1 MLINGEYSCVTV
13 PLIRLLSDILQIYSE
28 EDRSKMPLELSSA
41 LSHDREAVEDS
52 EIRQQTLEAIY
63 MIVLQVFQYSMGSG
77 FGFIVG
83 ANSDYSNIFCS
94 IVLRCLN
101 QIYSFLSPC
110 NHSTKLSMYIRIVRF
125 VNLSLAILETWVMLH
140 SFSFLL

>member
-1 MLINGEYSCVTV
+1 MLINDEYSCVNV

-63 MIVLQVFQYSMGSG
+63 MIVLQVFQYSMVVALVSLWVLTP
-77 FGFIVG
+77 IIQ
-83 ANSDYSNIFCS
+83 IFS
-94 IVLRCLN
+94 AAL
-101 QIYSFLSPC
+101 F
-110 NHSTKLSMYIRIVRF
+110 
-125 VNLSLAILETWVMLH
+125 
-140 SFSFLL
+140 

>member
-1 MLINGEYSCVTV
+1 VLINGEYSCVTV

-63 MIVLQVFQYSMGSG
+63 MIVLQVFQYSMVVALVSLWMLTP
-77 FGFIVG
+77 IIQ
-83 ANSDYSNIFCS
+83 IFS
-94 IVLRCLN
+94 AAL
-101 QIYSFLSPC
+101 F
-110 NHSTKLSMYIRIVRF
+110 
-125 VNLSLAILETWVMLH
+125 
-140 SFSFLL
+140 

>member
-1 MLINGEYSCVTV
+1 MQ
-13 PLIRLLSDILQIYSE
+13 LQ
-28 EDRSKMPLELSSA
+28 LSSA

-83 ANSDYSNIFCS
+83 ANSNYYIFCS

-140 SFSFLL
+140 SFSFLLWNVNLK

>member
-1 MLINGEYSCVTV
+1 MLINGEYSCFTV
-13 PLIRLLSDILQIYSE
+13 PLICLLSDILQIYSE

-83 ANSDYSNIFCS
+83 A
-94 IVLRCLN
+94 
-101 QIYSFLSPC
+101 
-110 NHSTKLSMYIRIVRF
+110 
-125 VNLSLAILETWVMLH
+125 
-140 SFSFLL
+140 